1 MPDATILLL
10 ARVRSDKLNEL
21 REILAFATAHHMTAS
36 APHSV
41 FAWQPYPVAAE
52 TIHPAAESDEVEPI
66 EQLRS
71 LLPLQ
76 PIPIYPVELAALM
89 LNEDGQ
95 VTFDTWQPALT
106 GSGLGLAHILAW
118 YVTPG
123 SAVAIIT
130 YDAEII
136 DVGGW
141 YFAASGVLDFCTVV
155 PLQASMLD
163 GPTLEAIA
171 LMDMDALTA
180 PVQ

>member
-10 ARVRSDKLNEL
+10 AHVQPDKLDGL
-21 REILAFATAHHMTAS
+21 REILTFAKAHQVTAS

-41 FAWQPYPVAAE
+41 FACQPYAVAAE
-52 TIHPAAESDEVEPI
+52 TTYPAAESDEVEPI
-66 EQLRS
+66 ERLRA

-89 LNEDGQ
+89 LHEDGQ

-106 GSGLGLAHILAW
+106 GSGLGLAQVLAW
-118 YVTPG
+118 FVTPG

-141 YFAASGVLDFCTVV
+141 YFAASGAPDLCTVV

>member
-10 ARVRSDKLNEL
+10 ARVQSDKLDGL
-21 REILAFATAHHMTAS
+21 REILAFAKAHQVTAS

-41 FAWQPYPVAAE
+41 FACQPYAV
-52 TIHPAAESDEVEPI
+52 AAESDEAEPI
-66 EQLRS
+66 ERLRA

-76 PIPIYPVELAALM
+76 PIPIYPVELAALV
-89 LNEDGQ
+89 LHEDGQ

-106 GSGLGLAHILAW
+106 GSGLGLAQVLAW
-118 YVTPG
+118 FVTPG
-123 SAVAIIT
+123 SAIAIIT

-141 YFAASGVLDFCTVV
+141 YFAASGAPDLCTIV
-155 PLQASMLD
+155 PLRASMLD
-163 GPTLEAIA
+163 GPTLEVIA
-171 LMDMDALTA
+171 LSDMDALTA